1 MGLSC
6 GVGVFTDV
14 LIENFNLT
22 RQQVSLAYLI
32 GTLASG
38 LALPHAGRMLDRWG
52 MRKGAFL
59 AAFFLGLSLLYF
71 SQADHL
77 TRVLGGM
84 LRAETAAAFG
94 IVLLGFFFIR
104 YWGQGVLTLASR
116 NMAGK
121 WFNRYRGIA
130 IGFSSVTVSIT
141 FSASPSLLNLL
152 VETLGWRGAWMV
164 LGLGIGLGVASFI
177 WFFFRDNPEECDL
190 QMDGRDPIPAEQET
204 NEDLIIYRD
213 YQRSEALRTYAF
225 WIFTVGFAWHA
236 LLFTAYAFHVVDIGR
251 FAGIERQEM
260 FLLFFYAAFISVI
273 TNLGAGWLST
283 YIRLRNLLILQN
295 LSLGA
300 FALAFAYLE
309 SLLLLKV
316 IVVIAIG
323 IGGGLWGNL
332 NSIVYPRFFG
342 RQHVGAISGFA
353 MSAIVVASALGPYLF
368 SLYEG
373 RWGNYE
379 GIFLLCG
386 VVSLLLAVGSFWGL
400 NPQRKEKPQ

>member
-1 MGLSC
+1 M
-6 GVGVFTDV
+6 
-14 LIENFNLT
+14 
-22 RQQVSLAYLI
+22 
-32 GTLASG
+32 
-38 LALPHAGRMLDRWG
+38 
-52 MRKGAFL
+52 
-59 AAFFLGLSLLYF
+59 SLLYF

-77 TRVLGGM
+77 ARALGEI
-84 LRAETAAAFG
+84 LRAETVAAFG

-152 VETLGWRGAWMV
+152 VETLGWRGAWSV
-164 LGLGIGLGVASFI
+164 LGIGIGFGVALFI
-177 WFFFRDNPEECDL
+177 WYFFRDNPEECGL
-190 QMDGRDPIPAEQET
+190 QMDGRDPLPPEQET

-213 YQRSEALRTYAF
+213 YQRADALRTYAF
-225 WIFTVGFAWHA
+225 WIFTIGFSWHA

-251 FAGIERQEM
+251 FVGIGRQEM
-260 FLLFFYAAFISVI
+260 FLLFFYAAFVSVV
-273 TNLGAGWLST
+273 TNLAAGWLST

-295 LSLGA
+295 LTLGA
-300 FALAFAYLE
+300 FALAFVYTE
-309 SLLLLKV
+309 SLFLLKV
-316 IVVIAIG
+316 IVVISMG

-353 MSAIVVASALGPYLF
+353 MSAIVIASALGPYFF

-373 RWGNYE
+373 FRGDYQ

-386 VVSLLLAVGSFWGL
+386 LVSLLLAVGSFWGL